1 MPQFDTDKPRPRV
14 KAYGVILATVVSIA
28 SLLLLVVTQEPKKA
42 VSSPAPAKAAIVPQ
56 IADAKSE
63 AEIIFRGKSFSDLQR
78 KMLLPYAGEILS
90 IEAKE
95 GQAVSQ
101 DTVLIKYKLDR
112 QSMMQVHQ
120 ILFPSQVI
128 SLKNAL
134 FDLQINLDK
143 LNKVS
148 LPLKKMAL
156 EKSEQEL
163 SDIKALHSK
172 GLADA
177 ETVTNKEREAE
188 SSRKQVLEVHKSIK
202 QVEDGLKKTE
212 EDLKFTEEK
221 QKRDLDLLEYQT
233 KRSYSDT
240 TDLPLDV
247 AFLTAPISGQII
259 WLSPELRL
267 NSELPSGAPAITV
280 ATTHPMIVRCKVH
293 ELDLVKL
300 KTGDRGSVTF
310 DALPEKRFPCRV
322 SRIPWVSRNPALE
335 SPADYEIECLLD
347 NMEGRIKDGLT
358 CNVRISV
365 TQ

>member
-14 KAYGVILATVVSIA
+14 KAYGVLLATVVAIA
-28 SLLLLVVTQEPKKA
+28 SLVLLVVTQEPKKA

-78 KMLLPYAGEILS
+78 KILLPYGGEILS

-95 GQAVSQ
+95 GQVISQ
-101 DTVLIKYKLDR
+101 DAVLIKYKLDR

-128 SLKNAL
+128 SLRSAR
-134 FDLQINLDK
+134 FEQQVNLDK

-148 LPLKKMAL
+148 LPLKKIAL
-156 EKSEQEL
+156 EKAEQEL
-163 SDIKALHSK
+163 SDIKALNSK
-172 GLADA
+172 GLADS

-188 SSRKQVLEVHKSIK
+188 SARKQVLEVQKTIK
-202 QVEDGLKKTE
+202 QVEDSLRKTE
-212 EDLKFTEEK
+212 EDLQFTEDK

-233 KRSYSDT
+233 KRTYLNS
-240 TDLPLDV
+240 DLPLDI
-247 AFLTAPISGQII
+247 AFVTAPINGQVI
-259 WLSPELRL
+259 WLSPELRI
-267 NSELPSGAPAITV
+267 NSELPTGSPAITV
-280 ATTHPMIVRCKVH
+280 ATTHPMVVRCKVH

-310 DALPEKRFPCRV
+310 DALPERRFPCKV

>member
-1 MPQFDTDKPRPRV
+1 MPQFDTDKPKPRA
-14 KAYGVILATVVSIA
+14 KAYGVLLASIVAVA
-28 SLLLLVVTQEPKKA
+28 SLVLLVVTQEPKKA
-42 VSSPAPAKAAIVPQ
+42 VSSPVPAKAAIVPQ

-78 KMLLPYAGEILS
+78 RIVLPYGGEIIS
-90 IEAKE
+90 IDVKE
-95 GQAVSQ
+95 GQPVAQDAVL
-101 DTVLIKYKLDR
+101 VKYKLDR

-134 FDLQINLDK
+134 YDQQINLEK
-143 LNKVS
+143 LVKVS
-148 LPLKKMAL
+148 LPVKQMAL
-156 EKSEQEL
+156 ERSEQEL
-163 SDIKALHSK
+163 ADIRSLQSK
-172 GLADA
+172 GLAEA
-177 ETVTNKEREAE
+177 EGVTNKERETD
-188 SSRKQVLEVHKSIK
+188 SSRKQVLDVQKTIK
-202 QVEDGLKKTE
+202 QAEDGIRKTE
-212 EDLKFTEEK
+212 EDLKFMENK

-233 KRSYSDT
+233 KRVYNNS
-240 TDLPLDV
+240 DLPLDV
-247 AFLTAPISGQII
+247 AFISAPINGQVI
-259 WLSPELRL
+259 WLSPDLRV
-267 NSELPSGAPAITV
+267 NSELNAGSPVLTV

-310 DALPEKRFPCRV
+310 DAIPEKRFPCKV

-358 CNVRISV
+358 CNVKISV